1 MIKKSG
7 YEINDNNLINHE
19 MIGLK
24 IKVIESTDPMK
35 TNMTGKIIDETKNT
49 FVLEDGKVLP
59 KKECIFEFDI
69 NEKVVIDGKK
79 IIKRPQDRIMVKKN
93 GWKESSEKESYK
105 NN

>member
-7 YEINDNNLINHE
+7 YEINSKNLINHE
-19 MIGLK
+19 MIGL
-24 IKVIESTDPMK
+24 IVKVIKSSDPMK
-35 TNMTGKIIDETKNT
+35 TNMTGKIIDETQNT

-69 NEKVVIDGKK
+69 KEKVVIDGKD
-79 IIKRPQDRIMVKKN
+79 ITKRPQDRIMVKQN
-93 GWKESSEKESYK
+93 GWDKNSKKESCK